1 MQSIFAL
8 PRRALRAVTA
18 LAMITVLVGLMSF
31 GASAQ
36 ADPYPPSTPTH
47 PASTP
52 TDPVTSVTTTHAP
65 SGGAAHGLA
74 YTGFATITAVII
86 AACLLGGGLLLVTV
100 GRRRGTHHR

>member
-52 TDPVTSVTTTHAP
+52 TDPVTSVTTRVLV
-65 SGGAAHGLA
+65 SV
-74 YTGFATITAVII
+74 AV
-86 AACLLGGGLLLVTV
+86 V
-100 GRRRGTHHR
+100 GDWGVVVDGR